1 MASPRHSDP
10 EAQLRSGLRAVEH
23 AFEQHARQL
32 QQESS
37 ALRAHGRERQNVA
50 TMLETRLADLVR
62 QVQASEQRGAALTA
76 DNTSL
81 RDEKSHLQ
89 NDIGELHEELVR
101 LSSQKRSILQT
112 IRDDETEAV
121 HSASVTVHAA
131 SVPPV
136 AARRTPVALPPAG
149 LSVRAEQPAQSPP
162 SHGSPESSSGLDS
175 KDFFRKVRLRLTYE
189 QFNSFLANITR
200 LNEHNQ
206 SVEETLRCAQS
217 LFGADGHDL
226 FLSFK
231 VLIDS
236 LVDK

>member
-1 MASPRHSDP
+1 MIQRIPPAPEIRTTERSKRNVVHERMAWPLLCSLVVGGRPPPVPPNHPLLQLPKYHCDKHHRADPLSPWHDHCALLTRSWQLGATMVHFGHSNDP
-10 EAQLRSGLRAVEH
+10 ETSEPQHVRMANWNAGDAV
-23 AFEQHARQL
+23 L
-32 QQESS
+32 
-37 ALRAHGRERQNVA
+37 
-50 TMLETRLADLVR
+50 
-62 QVQASEQRGAALTA
+62 
-76 DNTSL
+76 
-81 RDEKSHLQ
+81 
-89 NDIGELHEELVR
+89 
-101 LSSQKRSILQT
+101 
-112 IRDDETEAV
+112 
-121 HSASVTVHAA
+121 
-131 SVPPV
+131 PV
-136 AARRTPVALPPAG
+136 AARRPPVAVPPAG